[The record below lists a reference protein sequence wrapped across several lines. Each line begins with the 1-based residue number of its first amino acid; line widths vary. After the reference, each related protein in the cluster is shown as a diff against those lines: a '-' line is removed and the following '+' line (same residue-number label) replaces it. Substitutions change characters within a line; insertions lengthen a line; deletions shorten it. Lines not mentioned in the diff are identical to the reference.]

1 MGPVAALTHLWN
13 FAAPARSQAA
23 GKSAMPVQAM
33 PQGEVQVQVRKP
45 QTGGG
50 KLDKG
55 HQH

>member
-1 MGPVAALTHLWN
+1 VAYEWTGAL
-13 FAAPARSQAA
+13 AEPARSQAA

>member
-1 MGPVAALTHLWN
+1 
-13 FAAPARSQAA
+13 
-23 GKSAMPVQAM
+23 M

-50 KLDKG
+50 KLDSG